1 MRITNGILPVLL
13 MGKITIK
20 DLPGRNRVNFALELV
35 IIVKPRMLKA
45 LGLVILFGI
54 VLLLIPGCSLWE
66 PEQKAGSS
74 LVIKPEDFS
83 IFLFESSEEIYR
95 ANVKDPALW
104 AGLKEQADR
113 DPDYALHYKWLYN
126 TYKAMDE
133 NRRAQLKEIMTD
145 YHPQPMADRLIQK
158 DKQAAGLQEILEFIK
173 GDRYFSKNRD
183 TLVDFYTWYG
193 TNYAMPHY
201 EQVKPLLQRKAQ
213 LTNSLV
219 EKSFDVVTF
228 MEKETGIKL
237 KKKPENIE
245 LLMNMR
251 IYGGAGFYR
260 DKDSLTTIQWNNP
273 PEKTW
278 LVPLHEFA
286 MPYFR
291 TFTGDM
297 TFKYLSSKLKKDEK
311 LMARFKEDVP
321 YTWDG
326 WIEKNLTEGFARY
339 LSVRKGI
346 TRDVGE
352 GVYIFDN
359 DYAKALLAGFDPQ
372 KTSLEDFTV
381 KFLKQ
386 RYQL

>member
-1 MRITNGILPVLL
+1 
-13 MGKITIK
+13 MGKITKGRIE
-20 DLPGRNRVNFALELV
+20 DLLGGNFALEQV
-35 IIVKPRMLKA
+35 IIVKLRILKA
-45 LGLVILFGI
+45 LGLLIFYGMA
-54 VLLLIPGCSLWE
+54 LLLLPGCSLWGSDT
-66 PEQKAGSS
+66 KAARP

-95 ANVKDPALW
+95 ANVKDPSMW

-113 DPDYALHYKWLYN
+113 DPDYALHYNWLYN
-126 TYKAMDE
+126 AYKGMDE
-133 NRRAQLKEIMTD
+133 RRRIQLKEIMAD
-145 YHPQPMADRLIQK
+145 YHPQPMADRLLQK
-158 DKQAAGLQEILEFIK
+158 GMQGARLEEILEFIRE
-173 GDRYFSKNRD
+173 DRYFSKNRS
-183 TLVDFYTWYG
+183 TLVDFYAWYG
-193 TNYAMPHY
+193 ANYAAPHY

-213 LTNSLV
+213 LTSDLA
-219 EKSFDVVTF
+219 EKDFDVITF

-251 IYGGAGFYR
+251 IYGAAGFYR
-260 DKDSLTTIQWNNP
+260 DKDSLTTIQWNSP

-278 LVPLHEFA
+278 SVPLHEFSI
-286 MPYFR
+286 PYFR
-291 TFTGDM
+291 TFTGGI
-297 TFKYLSSKLKKDEK
+297 TFKYLTSKLKKDEK
-311 LMARFKEDVP
+311 LMTKFKEDVP

-326 WIEKNLTEGFARY
+326 WIEENLTEGFARY

-352 GVYIFDN
+352 GVYIFDH
-359 DYAKALLAGFDPQ
+359 DYAQALVAGFDPQ

-386 RYQL
+386 RYQI